1 MARHHILLR
10 KPALLVWILFGAGII
25 SFMIGTLNPVPDTEV
40 DRITLLGEALFGS
53 GIIVGA
59 ILVIKSKRR

>member
-1 MARHHILLR
+1 MATHILLK

-25 SFMIGTLNPVPDTEV
+25 AFMIGTLNPVPDTEV

-59 ILVIKSKRR
+59 ILVIKSKRK